1 VSRIQFAPISLITY
15 KRAISFVLGFSPS
28 LVRVSAS
35 FMAGRAQLAVVVEF
49 VFVLVIVLFV
59 FVVKILEVVYI
70 VLEVL
75 LVFVVFFF
83 LDIALPFLV
92 FVREEFEGLR
102 ARVALW
108 TSGRAL

>member
-49 VFVLVIVLFV
+49 VFVIVLFV